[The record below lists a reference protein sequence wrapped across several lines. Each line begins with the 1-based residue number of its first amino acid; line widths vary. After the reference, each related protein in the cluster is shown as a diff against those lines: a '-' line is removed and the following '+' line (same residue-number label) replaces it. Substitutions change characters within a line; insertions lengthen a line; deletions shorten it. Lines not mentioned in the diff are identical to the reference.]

1 MKRDTTTEDIIIEA
15 LIYIEWHIQE
25 GIKPTDISKEMNC
38 PYQSFKLMFKDITGL
53 RLPVYLRLRA
63 LIEAKREWNINERI
77 EQIAIKYNLHPESL
91 IRSFKKEF
99 GYSFFD
105 KEITPTYPKLIG
117 KKLIEAISNVA

>member
-1 MKRDTTTEDIIIEA
+1 MKRDTTTEGIIIEA

-38 PYQSFKLMFKDITGL
+38 PYQSFKQIFNDITGL
-53 RLPVYLRLRA
+53 KLPVYLRLRT
-63 LIEAKREWNINERI
+63 LIEAKKEWNMNERI

-117 KKLIEAISNVA
+117 KELIKAISVA